1 LNRHFHYISQ
11 RPALWLVAIIILILL
26 GSLIFLEVL
35 SARQM
40 ETMTTISELKDFMD
54 ASYLRH
60 LLLRGLLGAAVVL
73 VLVFLIANERARFRG
88 LEHDVKATTTDLARY
103 AKRLKRSEEK
113 HRSLVELADD
123 IIYTADKYG
132 NILSINRCFSGLIG
146 QPPAEVIGKNIADV
160 IKYESPVDVTS
171 VIERMLRQSETVV
184 QEEQVTI
191 ATKSYWLHTKYQAVG
206 SDPELA
212 PLVLVISR
220 DITEEKI
227 MQQQLFQTEKLA
239 SLGALSAGVA
249 HEINNP
255 ITVILGFAELL
266 LDKLPEGFK
275 ERKIYEA
282 IQRQGNNCKRV
293 VENLLAFARIPEET
307 TSETD
312 MIEDLERVIDLVDN
326 TLVTEKVE
334 LKREIEKNLPRVK
347 GDGQQLQQAFLNI
360 VNNAVAAMEGG
371 GTLTISVFRS
381 NDTVSVAFSDTGE
394 GILPENRDKV
404 FEPFFTTREVG
415 EGTGLGLSVSY
426 GIVKVF
432 GGNILVRS
440 QTRAEDKE
448 PGTTF
453 TVVLPVADGGKNGP
467 KEPADERSR

>member
-1 LNRHFHYISQ
+1 
-11 RPALWLVAIIILILL
+11 
-26 GSLIFLEVL
+26 
-35 SARQM
+35 
-40 ETMTTISELKDFMD
+40 MTTISELKNFMN
-54 ASYLRH
+54 AFYLRH
-60 LLLRGLLGAAVVL
+60 LVLRGLLGAAVVF
-73 VLVFLIANERARFRG
+73 VLVFLIANERARFQG
-88 LEHDVKATTTDLARY
+88 LENEVKATTTDLARY

-132 NILSINRCFSGLIG
+132 TILSINRCFSGLIG

-160 IKYESPVDVTS
+160 IRYESSVDVTS
-171 VIERMLRQSETVV
+171 VIEKMLRQSETVV

-191 ATKSYWLHTKYQAVG
+191 GSKGYWLHTKYQAVG
-206 SDPELA
+206 SDPDVA

-239 SLGALSAGVA
+239 SMGALSAGVA

-275 ERKIYEA
+275 QREIYEA

-312 MIEDLERVIDLVDN
+312 MIQDLQRVVDLVSN

-334 LKREIEKNLPRVK
+334 LRKDIEKNLPRVK
-347 GDGQQLQQAFLNI
+347 ADGPQLQQAFVNI
-360 VNNAVAAMEGG
+360 INNAVAAMEGG
-371 GTLTISVFRS
+371 GTLTISAFRS
-381 NDTVSVAFSDTGE
+381 NDTVSIAFADTGQ
-394 GILPENRDKV
+394 GVLPENRDKV

-426 GIVKVF
+426 GIVKMF
-432 GGNILVRS
+432 GGNITLRS
-440 QTRAEDKE
+440 QTRAEGKE

-453 TVVLPVADGGKNGP
+453 TVVLPVADGGKIGL
-467 KEPADERSR
+467 KEEGDERSR

>member
-1 LNRHFHYISQ
+1 M
-11 RPALWLVAIIILILL
+11 VILL
-26 GSLIFLEVL
+26 GSFILLEVQSL
-35 SARQM
+35 RQM
-40 ETMTTISELKDFMD
+40 ETMTTISELKGFMD
-54 ASYLRH
+54 TSYLKRLALRS
-60 LLLRGLLGAAVVL
+60 LLAATVVF
-73 VLVFLIANERARFRG
+73 VLVFLIARERARFRG
-88 LEHDVKATTTDLARY
+88 LEQEVNATTTNLARY

-123 IIYTADKYG
+123 IIYTADQYG

-146 QPPAEVIGKNIADV
+146 QPPAEVIGKNITDV
-160 IKYESPVDVTS
+160 VKYESSLDVTA

-191 ATKSYWLHTKYQAVG
+191 GTKGYWLHTKYQAVG
-206 SDPELA
+206 SDPDVA

-220 DITEEKI
+220 DITEHKL

-275 ERKIYEA
+275 ERGIYEA

-293 VENLLAFARIPEET
+293 VENLLAFSRIPEQK

-312 MIEDLERVIDLVDN
+312 MIQDLQRVVDLVRN
-326 TLVTEKVE
+326 TLVTEKVD
-334 LKREIEKNLPRVK
+334 LRRDIEKNLPKVK
-347 GDGQQLQQAFLNI
+347 ADGQQLQQAFLNI
-360 VNNAVAAMEGG
+360 INNAVAAMEDG
-371 GTLTISVFRS
+371 GTLTISAFRS
-381 NDTVSVAFSDTGE
+381 NDTVSIAFADTGE

-426 GIVKVF
+426 GIVKMF
-432 GGNILVRS
+432 GGNISVRS
-440 QTRAEDKE
+440 QTRAEGKE

-453 TVVLPVADGGKNGP
+453 TVVLPVADGGKIAP
-467 KEPADERSR
+467 KEEGDERGRRLQATGPAGDE